1 MNVVNVDSLS
11 PEKKKLLSLSNRE
24 VIRILDAAKR
34 QLLQEN
40 PTPEYLKE
48 KAPKSRI
55 PDFAWEEL
63 TKIRDGT
70 KELDE
75 IRWKRYVLEYA
86 KLEEK
91 PLRLAE
97 KDPKNIY
104 AQLKQLDENNINGKF
119 ATFIIP
125 ILLEYLDNP
134 KNVKPILLVGSPG
147 SGKTYT
153 AQILAEFMGLPRHYI
168 YTPEVNSAHS
178 LMGESRT
185 WKARRRRRTFPRNNK
200 NKTSISRFYFR

>member
-1 MNVVNVDSLS
+1 MNIVDIDSLS
-11 PEKKKLLSLSNRE
+11 PEKRKLVCMANRE
-24 VIRILDAAKR
+24 VIRILEAAKR
-34 QLLQEN
+34 QLLQED

-48 KAPKSRI
+48 KTPKSRI
-55 PDFAWEEL
+55 PDFVWEEL
-63 TKIRDGT
+63 SKIRDGT

-75 IRWKRYVLEYA
+75 IRWKRYILEYA

-97 KDPKNIY
+97 KDPKIIY
-104 AQLKQLDENNINGKF
+104 TQLKQLLNENNINGKF
-119 ATFIIP
+119 GTFIIP

-134 KNVKPILLVGSPG
+134 KNAKPILLVGSPG

-153 AQILAEFMGLPRHYI
+153 AQILAEFMGLPKHYI

-185 WKARRRRRTFPRNNK
+185 WKARRCRCTF
-200 NKTSISRFYFR
+200 SRDN